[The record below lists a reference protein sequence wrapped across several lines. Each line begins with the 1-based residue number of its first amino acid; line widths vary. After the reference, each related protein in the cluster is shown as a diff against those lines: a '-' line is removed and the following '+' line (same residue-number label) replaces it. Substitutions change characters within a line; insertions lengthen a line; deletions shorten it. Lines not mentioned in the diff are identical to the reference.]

1 MSYVYAYMTEAERME
16 AYENAQ
22 FENAMLKI
30 DALFERV
37 DTEHRIRI
45 HNIETELYVRECGS
59 DELSKIYEKEM
70 ELYTEGVKEAWDK
83 FISFIRNLLHKIGE
97 KLGLIKKVEDK
108 KKKFPI
114 DIDLKAVN
122 ACVKDVNKA
131 VDKFITSKTGKFTLT
146 IGGIVGGIGTAY
158 TIKDAISKAKE
169 KTGSSASVKNM
180 DVEEIGSILDDTLNV
195 ANDTVEKVEKAAK
208 ATAGD
213 NENGVLQGLREAVQ
227 GVLSWVHD
235 TVNKIRGKLG
245 LKSLEDVAADRAL
258 KAEDKQA
265 KKDAKQREANI
276 ANAENSQR
284 AADHARNKDN
294 VSDMDKLIANS
305 IKELSKYVK
314 ANRKQIPGLPKT
326 GKLKVADYDKVLDYA
341 RHHDV
346 DDQTITNWRT
356 AIAQLVNEA
365 TGILDIDRVSF
376 ETILEYCG
384 IVIDDGEVVTE
395 SAEDEL
401 MAFIESL

>member
-1 MSYVYAYMTEAERME
+1 M
-16 AYENAQ
+16 
-22 FENAMLKI
+22 
-30 DALFERV
+30 
-37 DTEHRIRI
+37 
-45 HNIETELYVRECGS
+45 
-59 DELSKIYEKEM
+59 
-70 ELYTEGVKEAWDK
+70 
-83 FISFIRNLLHKIGE
+83 
-97 KLGLIKKVEDK
+97 
-108 KKKFPI
+108 
-114 DIDLKAVN
+114 
-122 ACVKDVNKA
+122 
-131 VDKFITSKTGKFTLT
+131 
-146 IGGIVGGIGTAY
+146 
-158 TIKDAISKAKE
+158 
-169 KTGSSASVKNM
+169 
-180 DVEEIGSILDDTLNV
+180 
-195 ANDTVEKVEKAAK
+195 
-208 ATAGD
+208 
-213 NENGVLQGLREAVQ
+213 
-227 GVLSWVHD
+227 
-235 TVNKIRGKLG
+235 NKIRGKLG

-276 ANAENSQR
+276 ANAENNQR

-305 IKELSKYVK
+305 IKELNKYVK

-384 IVIDDGEVVTE
+384 IVIDNGEVVTE